1 MKVVD
6 KKAVT
11 GRVFEIERYAINDG
25 PGIRTLVFLKGCSLR
40 CLWCSNPESQN
51 HLPQLVHYKKKCL
64 GCGNCV
70 SICEKDALSLTPGGI
85 EIRRNL
91 CNSCGECSSVCNAQA
106 LVLLGRDM
114 TVEEVLAEVLKD
126 EPFYRKSGGGVTFS
140 GGEPLEQSDFLLSTA
155 LLCKENYIHTAVETC
170 GSVAWEI
177 FEKVLPAID
186 LFLYD
191 IKEMDPER
199 HRDYT
204 GVPNDLILSNF
215 LKLAGSGKQI
225 VVRIPVVPGHN
236 NSNSNFEKIIDFLQ
250 ENVPG
255 TRVDLLAYHRL
266 GKTKY
271 ERLGIRYTLD
281 SIDPP
286 PPSRMKELER
296 RFTRAGFKVSIG
308 G

>member
-1 MKVVD
+1 MKVMD
-6 KKAVT
+6 RKAVI

-25 PGIRTLVFLKGCSLR
+25 PGIRTLVFLKGCNLR
-40 CLWCSNPESQN
+40 CVWCSNPESQN
-51 HLPQLVHYKKKCL
+51 HLPQLVYYKKKCL

-70 SICEKDALSLTPGGI
+70 SVCESDALSLTHGGI
-85 EIRRNL
+85 EMRRDL
-91 CNSCGECSSVCNAQA
+91 CNRCGECASICNAQA
-106 LVLLGRDM
+106 LVLLGRTM
-114 TVEEVLAEVLKD
+114 TTEEVLAEVLKD

-140 GGEPLEQSDFLLSTA
+140 GGEPMEQSDFLLSA
-155 LLCKENYIHTAVETC
+155 AMLCKENNINTAVETC

-177 FEKVLPAID
+177 FEKVMPAID

-199 HRDYT
+199 HSEYT
-204 GVPNDLILSNF
+204 GVPNGLILENF
-215 LKLAGSGKQI
+215 VRLAESGKRI

-236 NSNSNFEKIIDFLQ
+236 DRDDNIEKIIDFLH

-271 ERLGIRYTLD
+271 ARLGLRYALGAV
-281 SIDPP
+281 DPP
-286 PPSRMKELER
+286 PPSRMWELER
-296 RFTRAGFKVSIG
+296 CFTCAGFKVSMG

>member
-1 MKVVD
+1 MKVMNSKTVR
-6 KKAVT
+6 
-11 GRVFEIERYAINDG
+11 GRVFEIERFAINDG

-51 HLPQLVHYKKKCL
+51 RLPQLVYYKKKCL

-70 SICEKDALSLTPGGI
+70 AACEREALSLTRGGI
-85 EIRRNL
+85 EIKRDL
-91 CNSCGECSSVCNAQA
+91 CKRCGECVSKCNAQA
-106 LVLLGRDM
+106 IVLLGNEM
-114 TVEEVLAEVLKD
+114 TAEEVLSEVLKD
-126 EPFYRKSGGGVTFS
+126 EPFYRRSGGGVTFS

-155 LLCKENYIHTAVETC
+155 MLCRENYIHTAVETC
-170 GSVAWEI
+170 GSVAWEV
-177 FEKVLPAID
+177 FEKVMPAIG

-199 HRDYT
+199 HTDYT
-204 GVPNDLILSNF
+204 VLSNDLILENF
-215 LKLAGSGKQI
+215 VRLAGIGKQI

-236 NSNSNFEKIIDFLQ
+236 DRDDNFEKIIYFLK

-255 TRVDLLAYHRL
+255 ARVDLLAYHRL

-271 ERLGIRYTLD
+271 ERLGLRYVLEAV
-281 SIDPP
+281 DPP
-286 PPSRMKELER
+286 PPSRMKELES
-296 RFTRAGFKVSIG
+296 RFTCAGFEVSIG